1 VFPASSVDAVV
12 PLRGREYA
20 TSGFLSQASKHLT
33 VLWSYSQHRLDEKA
47 TSAFVA
53 ALSHSAD
60 LATMRKIDVGGILHQ
75 QHHGRGSGLFP
86 GLLKVGLHQ
95 RSKGDVR
102 LDPRKRYKAF
112 VSFQVGI

>member
-1 VFPASSVDAVV
+1 LPPQPLV
-12 PLRGREYA
+12 PLFALSGLEHA

-95 RSKGDVR
+95 GSKADIW
-102 LDPRKRYKAF
+102 LDPRKRHNAL
-112 VSFQVGI
+112 VSFQVCI